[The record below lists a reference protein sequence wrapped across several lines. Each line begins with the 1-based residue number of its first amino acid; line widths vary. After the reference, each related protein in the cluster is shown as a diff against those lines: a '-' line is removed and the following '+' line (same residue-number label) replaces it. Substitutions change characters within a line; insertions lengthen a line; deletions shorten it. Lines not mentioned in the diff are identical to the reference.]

1 MSSDRHARQS
11 FLGPDSERVLG
22 SALVGIVGLGGGGSH
37 VAQQLVHVG
46 VRHFVLYDPQTVE
59 DSNLNRLVGGT
70 AADARLEVPKVH
82 VLGREI
88 LAVAPGACVEDR
100 QVRWQAAPEDL
111 RRCDIIVGCVD
122 TFQERQEIE
131 VCARRFLIPYIDIGL
146 DVATVEREPPR
157 MAGQVFLSM
166 PGAPCLW
173 CAGYLTKERLAR
185 EAENYGGA
193 GGRPQVVWANGVL
206 ASTAV
211 GIMVDLLT
219 DWTQATRGPVYL
231 SYDANDGRVTPHAR
245 SPYLPAACE
254 HFPPDDVGTPGFRR
268 P

>member
-1 MSSDRHARQS
+1 MASERHARQS

-22 SALVGIVGLGGGGSH
+22 SAVVGIVGLGGGGSH

-59 DSNLNRLVGGT
+59 NSNLNRLVGGM
-70 AADARLEVPKVH
+70 AADANLEVPKVH
-82 VLGREI
+82 VLGRVI
-88 LAVAPGACVEDR
+88 LAVAPEARVESR
-100 QVRWQAAPEDL
+100 QVRWQEAPEAL
-111 RRCDIIVGCVD
+111 RRCDVVVGCVD

-146 DVATVEREPPR
+146 DVAIVEGEPPR

-166 PGAPCLW
+166 PGRPCLW
-173 CAGYLTKERLAR
+173 CAGYLREERLAR

-211 GIMVDLLT
+211 GIVVDLLT
-219 DWTQATRGPVYL
+219 GWTRTARNAVYL
-231 SYDANDGRVTPHAR
+231 SYDANDGTVTPHAR
-245 SPYLPAACE
+245 LHYLPAACE
-254 HFPPDDVGTPGFRR
+254 HFQADDVGTPAFRKL
-268 P
+268 